1 MQQSRDIEEEKS
13 REKKVCK
20 YLPGGTVRPT
30 QAHILLQRGLERPR
44 PTLLPME
51 PPLLRHDARWGLTFL
66 REWDSWSAQQGMAQT
81 WSEKLAKTTLP
92 DLWRRTSLAFEGN
105 PVVAQPT
112 SPPSPGGTFVSSFML
127 TFAPLPAA
135 GTSSCG
141 C

>member
-66 REWDSWSAQQGMAQT
+66 GNGTPGPLSKAWHRPG
-81 WSEKLAKTTLP
+81 AKSLQKPHYRICGAAPRWHSRATL
-92 DLWRRTSLAFEGN
+92 
-105 PVVAQPT
+105 
-112 SPPSPGGTFVSSFML
+112 
-127 TFAPLPAA
+127 
-135 GTSSCG
+135 
-141 C
+141 